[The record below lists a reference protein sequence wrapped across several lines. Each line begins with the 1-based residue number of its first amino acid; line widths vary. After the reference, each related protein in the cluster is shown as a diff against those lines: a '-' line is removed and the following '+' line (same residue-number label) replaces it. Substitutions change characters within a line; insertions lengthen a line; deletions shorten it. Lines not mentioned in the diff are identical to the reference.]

1 MIKNNNL
8 TKGIFCIL
16 ISAFGFALMSFFV
29 KLSGDLPVL
38 QKAFFRNL
46 IAGSIALIPVIKT
59 NNLVRYPREKK
70 DWIILFFRSI
80 FGTIGLICNFFAV
93 SHINLADASIIQR
106 LSPFVIIILSY
117 FIFKEKVTKKQ
128 ILFIFL
134 AFFGVVL
141 VIKPNFVTFMSIG
154 ALAGLGTAFF
164 SGVAYTCVRY
174 LGMRKVS
181 PEFIVSFFSIFSCVS
196 VAPFVIYHYVPMS
209 LYQVLIL
216 ILVGITGAVGQFG
229 VTYAYRYAAARSIS
243 IFDYSQIIFAGI
255 LGFFIFNEI
264 PDIYSLIGYF
274 LIVLSGFFINFIR
287 K

>member
-134 AFFGVVL
+134 AFFGNEKSFSRIYCFFFFNIFL
-141 VIKPNFVTFMSIG
+141 CFCCPLCNLSLCTNVIIPSIN
-154 ALAGLGTAFF
+154 TDI
-164 SGVAYTCVRY
+164 SWDN
-174 LGMRKVS
+174 
-181 PEFIVSFFSIFSCVS
+181 
-196 VAPFVIYHYVPMS
+196 
-209 LYQVLIL
+209 
-216 ILVGITGAVGQFG
+216 
-229 VTYAYRYAAARSIS
+229 RSSRTVWSNLCI
-243 IFDYSQIIFAGI
+243 
-255 LGFFIFNEI
+255 
-264 PDIYSLIGYF
+264 
-274 LIVLSGFFINFIR
+274 
-287 K
+287 